1 MAEKSIRERMM
12 AGLSKNKS
20 ATTGYT
26 AQSKDDIRRRALG
39 GINAGERT
47 RTLRNE
53 NRYYTETLKNSPYS
67 SIGSRLDT
75 AIADFNTRVSKM
87 SEYDS
92 DAAGSSDSYA
102 KTLEGIRSDI
112 NSLYKD
118 QAYKYAQGLVS
129 QDDMERI
136 TGVRTAISQELDD
149 LLQGNKQILKYYDQ
163 YADESD
169 FYASAGGQS
178 LNALK
183 GNIEKAQSDY
193 NSKASAYDTASNK
206 RTEYVNAR
214 DYIKRYSDPAA
225 STDDD
230 RYFHYTDFL
239 TGETYNIPE
248 SLMNDD
254 LYWHYKDFLT
264 GNTFETNDEIEN
276 LRSERDAANESYR
289 TQQSEYEK
297 TENRANAV
305 RAEVD
310 ARKDPRFD
318 EIANETRFVKS
329 DMSDRKR
336 LEMEVRAYMWPQ
348 TDPNASDKKRISAM
362 TDDQLKT
369 LSYLLHKNGRT
380 SEATDYYDHLT
391 DELTATAA
399 EKLAGSYN
407 WFGSRLAHSIP
418 SGIERFT
425 TGVGNALRGTVGAIT
440 GDTEPLPEGVYATA
454 SPLVRER
461 LGTVGGV
468 VYDVAENIANN
479 APSMI
484 AGAFNPALG
493 AAMLGTSAGGN
504 AYSEGVK
511 AGMSPAEARVYGVS
525 VGITETM
532 LERYLGTLP
541 GIGKNGF
548 AAKTSEALGEAL
560 NTAGKTTI
568 KNVAKKGGLWIAKQL
583 ADNSGEFVE
592 ESLQEIIEPFIKWA
606 VSSVG
611 GSDVEVDWPGIDD
624 VLYAGFIGIATSMLT
639 NGAANTTAAV
649 YDSIKNRE
657 FNSNVRKT
665 GARAIASEA
674 GIKDIQALAAAGI
687 KSDNEYLRAQ
697 AQRVQASFADGKF
710 NIKDSEI
717 GKLIYYSELAVM
729 NKQNEISTGSEN
741 NIITTIKQAA
751 AVSADEATSIYDS
764 MIAAANGAEVST
776 ELQNIMSTNSSV
788 RQIFEDISSGAET
801 TRILERVKNENGE
814 IVDALD
820 SLAETMSAE
829 AEPEAEYN
837 DPVSVARYDEYG
849 KMIVRDSSGA
859 EFEYN
864 DDSETISGRAK
875 AKLEYA
881 KDFAANGAN
890 TYYRLAPNRASETYN
905 ATFGLLYNQ
914 GIRGEEF
921 HAYENSDISEEKQ
934 RAIYDAGRRDAEV
947 DNAAATKANEI
958 AQKKEA
964 SRKERTA
971 PARGEVVTSA
981 AVDALIRST
990 TNKVMQQQYLDTISA
1005 TEALAKFLGARI
1017 EFYVGEADSTGK
1029 ITSQLGLYNSATNT
1043 FRFDI
1048 LAGTNNIK
1056 ARTYSAMLR
1065 VAGHELTHFIQN
1077 WSPTKYN
1084 TLKRETLDF
1093 LKSEKSDYTEWLR
1106 EEIRKKQEANAPFGK
1121 MTVEQATDEIVSD
1134 AFESVLANEGF
1145 ITKLYASDAG
1155 LTKRVNNWVNK
1166 YYKQFSEGLKS
1177 AFVTDELTEAGKIM
1191 RAAGERAQKVYE
1203 HWIDAFAH
1211 ATRNALL
1218 FEPQAELIRNMVREA
1233 ERENREYSKPITVND
1248 VEVLQSIGRKS
1259 VNEFTTEDLKKS
1271 EKWAYKYRTMGSKSP
1286 FFRAWFGEWR
1296 AYDTTPMAPVT
1307 VQTIDIADATVQSG
1321 EYENKDTGWTVR
1333 AGKLLEGETK
1343 HHTGGERIN
1352 VRALSSIQKILE
1364 NSVLLDSIVSS
1375 KNSKKKNKNT
1385 AFMHKFY
1392 AVIKYEG
1399 KEYIAKT
1406 TIEEYYNETDDNIA
1420 RRAYHLKG
1428 IKIESAGG
1436 QLGVSPSSPEPDTDS
1451 THSVA
1456 DLYKFVKTYD
1466 KDFSAGPEISEAALN
1481 PDGTPKVFFHGTRS
1495 EFDEFL
1501 KSAAGRSSMPALAG
1515 FWFTDNKAG
1524 ALAFAENTWYGDKDA
1539 TVYDVYLSMRNPKIY
1554 ESEDTTARVAELEKE
1569 TAKIDSEMSLLD
1581 SVYNYDKGERFHR
1594 YREYDRSK
1602 RRRSNID
1609 EWEPFRVIVEK
1620 YDADVQKSY
1629 LDDLS
1634 AEERKLV
1641 KADAERYLE
1650 LREKRKAFEDKLTEL
1665 AYSDAYEK
1673 FRTDIY
1679 RMEGKSAETANI
1691 GGVGMALSDAPS
1703 AVNKYIG
1710 QLRQQGYDSIIIRG
1724 TEYDS
1729 DVFGGK
1735 NNQYVVFDSTQVKS
1749 ATDNIG
1755 TYDETDPNIHRMTR
1769 TAIQDQTAKEK
1780 QLEIIRKNNPMLDN
1794 IHTGIRSVDD
1804 IKTFEEAIKDDE
1816 SFTYGDFSYDDAK
1829 KALKNGKITV
1839 YSSYPIRQGVFVS
1852 TSYNMA
1858 KDYAGGK
1865 VPYSKT
1871 VAIDKVAWIN
1881 GDEGQFADVDSYSST
1896 KTDNLYRMTRE
1907 QEREAEERWY
1917 DLEARAERGEA
1928 ANEIIDFLGRGKNKP
1943 RIYVPANLSEDIVR
1957 WFDVPGRKAID
1968 TLRNRYIGNMTITS
1982 DESARGID
1990 SLYGELSEKFGQDW
2004 FPDTY
2009 DEAQMLLNI
2018 TKVFDAARDGR
2029 YAQMELDS
2037 DNIPASP
2044 LGLRKKN
2051 GYVDPS
2057 IRRDLSRIIKEI
2069 ANRRPKNGAKLLEV
2083 LKTYDDALNRYSDAL
2098 DALTYAR
2105 KNGDEADITL
2115 ANTNVQVA
2123 EMGLLTIESLPE
2135 MSIAFSQVAAMTNSK
2150 ANSGKD
2156 PMTEREAADVKEYYG
2171 EARDRK
2177 LRKLTQDYRA
2187 MLTETERAAKDAI
2200 WHAENAERRIERVR
2214 QTERKNN
2221 VRKDLSK
2228 TLSKLTAAKE
2238 RPTEKASLPAG
2249 SDKLYTAITEAIHAA
2264 DAVMQLRGLPRAS
2277 SEVIDMIVNAS
2288 IAQANGTKTHKGV
2301 NAEAVNN
2308 LISET
2313 NSALTALQSR
2323 IKAIK
2328 SELEALDPQSPAAL
2342 VRANESDENSR
2353 SFVSMLDELFSENI
2367 SQLYGEDI
2375 ITYVRDCAET
2385 ISALSYS
2392 LMNANRAMVNGR
2404 MVDIIKLRDDLKK
2417 GADAMKNSPYKNL
2430 PNYFLSPETV
2440 FTIYLGETE
2449 AKNAFYNLH
2458 RDAMMKEIEYK
2469 NGASDLI
2476 SKITNAEELN
2486 NPEKLID
2493 SGLEDTAGKPIKLT
2507 QDLAIAFILTVA
2519 QEDGLRHAVSGGMR
2533 LPNIETLYKN
2543 PGKAFTEIR
2552 ETPHI
2557 FEKESM
2563 ERLDELQK
2571 QQTEAL
2577 ENGDRTAYF
2586 DIGINMTAIRTALGE
2601 LREKMSD
2608 RYREAAK
2615 KLESGLDA
2623 NGRNALNIIRRY
2635 YNEYSRAKLDE
2646 ATMERWGFTKT
2657 RKDNYY
2663 PIRVVREQIR
2673 SDDKN
2678 SLIKHDATIES
2689 WGPMKNRVVS
2699 KNGIYLYGAMS
2710 SLGDQINAAARYYS
2724 MLNLMNTEN
2733 KLMLS
2738 TFSATNTDNEN
2749 LTNLKSYIDSL
2760 SVREKNGKTQYKES
2774 FSSYLDELEMNY
2786 VGEHKGESGGFA
2798 MKALSMFTR
2807 ASLFSNF
2814 SPVLRQ
2820 RTAGIQAAP
2829 ITGFRNAVAAL
2840 HGKGQKDIS
2849 TWRRIANTIG
2859 IIPMLSKEQVQD
2871 VAKYSQLYKYRAGGA
2886 LNVDFAELKKYK
2898 SVNAFLKNRTQ
2909 ETQTKAEKVKS
2920 VLLEGGGM
2928 ELMDMMTL
2936 GTQFYAC
2943 LEAAK
2948 QQHPSLDLVE
2958 QKKIAGKMLDEV
2970 IMTSQPNNADLL
2982 KAPLYRRNDAGRL
2995 LFGIFTGQ
3003 PNVMVNSLINKSAAV
3018 YSLQKQVQSDP
3029 SKVSELKKAK
3039 KTLTTASAAIATSVA
3054 LDTLVGVA
3062 VSAIRGFVYDKDDED
3077 KTLGESAIEFTEDY
3091 IFGLLGLL
3099 PVIGDVAETVRNI
3112 WEGKGY
3118 YAGNTFSI
3126 GALENINDGIRALA
3140 DLPMKAINGKL
3151 TWSAAKKDIAD
3162 ALAIFGISG
3171 RMVQVVLRM
3180 IELAAGIK

>member
-1 MAEKSIRERMM
+1 MADKSIRERMM

-75 AIADFNTRVSKM
+75 AIADFNTRISKM

-129 QDDMERI
+129 QNDMERI

-276 LRSERDAANESYR
+276 LRSERDTANESYR

-348 TDPNASDKKRISAM
+348 TDPDASDKKRISAM

-380 SEATDYYDHLT
+380 SGATDYYNSLT

-407 WFGSRLAHSIP
+407 WIGSRLFHSIP
-418 SGIERFT
+418 SGIERFNL
-425 TGVGNALRGTVGAIT
+425 GLSNALRATVGTIT
-440 GDTEPLPEGVYATA
+440 GDTEPLPEGVYSAA
-454 SPLVRER
+454 SPLVREQ

-468 VYDVAENIANN
+468 VYDVAENISNN

-484 AGAFNPALG
+484 AGAFNPVIG

-504 AYSEGVK
+504 AYSEGIK
-511 AGMSPAEARVYGVS
+511 SGMSPAEARVYGVS

-548 AAKTSEALGEAL
+548 AAKASEALGESL
-560 NTAGKTTI
+560 NVTRANSI
-568 KNVAKKGGLWIAKQL
+568 KNVMKKGGMWIAKQL

-820 SLAETMSAE
+820 NLAETMSAE

-964 SRKERTA
+964 SRKERTT

-1017 EFYVGEADSTGK
+1017 EFYVGEADGTGK
-1029 ITSQLGLYNSATNT
+1029 ITSQLGLYDSATNT

-1093 LKSEKSDYTEWLR
+1093 LKSEKSNYTEWLR

-1134 AFESVLANEGF
+1134 AFESVLANEEF

-1155 LTKRVNNWVNK
+1155 LTKRVNNWANK

-1177 AFVTDELTEAGKIM
+1177 AFITDELTEAGKIM

-1203 HWIDAFAH
+1203 QWIDAFAH
-1211 ATRNALL
+1211 ATYNALL
-1218 FEPQAELIRNMVREA
+1218 FEPSGNSAQNMTRPDIQDQITKEYQTEVDLILNMKSTRRNSLVIGYTPELMLELGAPNVPFTIGTGHVYSMAKTKSQAKKDGNYKVGTHYHGMGAAAVKNIYQSLLNPVMIIA
-1233 ERENREYSKPITVND
+1233 SKDSTYHPDRSKHSVVAIIDIGSPKQPLLAAVEITATRTVNG
-1248 VEVLQSIGRKS
+1248 SRMN
-1259 VNEFTTEDLKKS
+1259 VNALS
-1271 EKWAYKYRTMGSKSP
+1271 SAYPKGV
-1286 FFRAWFGEWR
+1286 GNL
-1296 AYDTTPMAPVT
+1296 
-1307 VQTIDIADATVQSG
+1307 IADAVKL
-1321 EYENKDTGWTVR
+1321 ENNGDVGIYYANKKAIPLTR
-1333 AGKLLEGETK
+1333 AGVLFPIRAQNKMASNSII
-1343 HHTGGERIN
+1343 HTFPEKVNMIISN
-1352 VRALSSIQKILE
+1352 DTESIQFKRFFG
-1364 NSVLLDSIVSS
+1364 DWQTYPARAS
-1375 KNSKKKNKNT
+1375 K
-1385 AFMHKFY
+1385 
-1392 AVIKYEG
+1392 V
-1399 KEYIAKT
+1399 
-1406 TIEEYYNETDDNIA
+1406 
-1420 RRAYHLKG
+1420 
-1428 IKIESAGG
+1428 
-1436 QLGVSPSSPEPDTDS
+1436 V
-1451 THSVA
+1451 
-1456 DLYKFVKTYD
+1456 
-1466 KDFSAGPEISEAALN
+1466 N
-1481 PDGTPKVFFHGTRS
+1481 PDGSPMRGFCRI
-1495 EFDEFL
+1495 DEKTAQPVRNGVGFL
-1501 KSAAGRSSMPALAG
+1501 VESTAPDQNTKSASVMETYTNIRKPL
-1515 FWFTDNKAG
+1515 TIEKN
-1524 ALAFAENTWYGDKDA
+1524 YGDWSGNTVANNLLKDGVFSNDEK
-1539 TVYDVYLSMRNPKIY
+1539 TEERLREILEIS
-1554 ESEDTTARVAELEKE
+1554 SEKNGKSVAEQKNDGVKALLK
-1569 TAKIDSEMSLLD
+1569 KLGYDGIQFLNSSE
-1581 SVYNYDKGERFHR
+1581 NG
-1594 YREYDRSK
+1594 
-1602 RRRSNID
+1602 
-1609 EWEPFRVIVEK
+1609 
-1620 YDADVQKSY
+1620 QKSY
-1629 LDDLS
+1629 S
-1634 AEERKLV
+1634 
-1641 KADAERYLE
+1641 YI
-1650 LREKRKAFEDKLTEL
+1650 AFE
-1665 AYSDAYEK
+1665 SQ
-1673 FRTDIY
+1673 
-1679 RMEGKSAETANI
+1679 
-1691 GGVGMALSDAPS
+1691 
-1703 AVNKYIG
+1703 
-1710 QLRQQGYDSIIIRG
+1710 QL
-1724 TEYDS
+1724 
-1729 DVFGGK
+1729 
-1735 NNQYVVFDSTQVKS
+1735 KS
-1749 ATDNIG
+1749 ATDNVG
-1755 TYDETDPNIHRMTR
+1755 TY
-1769 TAIQDQTAKEK
+1769 
-1780 QLEIIRKNNPMLDN
+1780 
-1794 IHTGIRSVDD
+1794 G
-1804 IKTFEEAIKDDE
+1804 
-1816 SFTYGDFSYDDAK
+1816 
-1829 KALKNGKITV
+1829 
-1839 YSSYPIRQGVFVS
+1839 
-1852 TSYNMA
+1852 
-1858 KDYAGGK
+1858 
-1865 VPYSKT
+1865 
-1871 VAIDKVAWIN
+1871 
-1881 GDEGQFADVDSYSST
+1881 
-1896 KTDNLYRMTRE
+1896 KTDNIYRMTRE
-1907 QEREAEERWY
+1907 QEREAEDRWY

-1928 ANEIIDFLGRGKNKP
+1928 ENEIIDFLGRGKNKP
-1943 RIYVPANLSEDIVR
+1943 RIYVPASLSEDIVR
-1957 WFDVPGRKAID
+1957 WFDVPGRKAVD

-1990 SLYGELSEKFGQDW
+1990 SLYAELSEKFGQDW

-2009 DEAQMLLNI
+2009 DEAQKLLNI
-2018 TKVFDAARDGR
+2018 TKVFDAARAGR
-2029 YAQMELDS
+2029 DAQMEIDS

-2057 IRRDLSRIIKEI
+2057 IRRDLSRIMKDI
-2069 ANRRPKNGAKLLEV
+2069 ASRRPKNGAKLLEV

-2123 EMGLLTIESLPE
+2123 EMGLLAIESLPE
-2135 MSIAFSQVAAMTNSK
+2135 MSIAFTQVAAMTNSK

-2156 PMTEREAADVKEYYG
+2156 SMTEREAADVKEYYG

-2238 RPTEKASLPAG
+2238 RPTERTSLPVG
-2249 SDKLYTAITEAIHAA
+2249 SDKLYTSITDAIHAA
-2264 DAVMQLRGLPRAS
+2264 DEVMQLRGLPRAP
-2277 SEVIDMIVNAS
+2277 SEVVDMIVNAS

-2313 NSALTALQSR
+2313 NAALTALQSR

-2353 SFVSMLDELFSENI
+2353 SFVSMLDELISENI

-2458 RDAMMKEIEYK
+2458 RDAMMKEVEYK

-2493 SGLEDTAGKPIKLT
+2493 SGLEDTAGKPVKLT

-2571 QQTEAL
+2571 QRTEAL

-2635 YNEYSRAKLDE
+2635 YNEYSRSKLDE

-2774 FSSYLDELEMNY
+2774 FSNYLDELEMNY

-2814 SPVLRQ
+2814 SPILRQ

-2909 ETQTKAEKVKS
+2909 ETQNKAEKVKS
-2920 VLLEGGGM
+2920 ILLEGGGM

-2936 GTQFYAC
+2936 GSQFYAC
-2943 LEAAK
+2943 VEAAK

-2982 KAPLYRRNDAGRL
+2982 KAPLYRRNDVGRL

-3018 YSLQKQVQSDP
+3018 YSLQKQAQSDS
-3029 SKVSELKKAK
+3029 SKASELKKAK
-3039 KTLTTASAAIATSVA
+3039 KTLTSAAAAIATSVA

-3099 PVIGDVAETVRNI
+3099 PIIGDVAETVRNI

>member
-348 TDPNASDKKRISAM
+348 TDPDASDKKRISAM

-418 SGIERFT
+418 SGIERFNL
-425 TGVGNALRGTVGAIT
+425 GLSNAVRATAGTIT

-454 SPLVRER
+454 SPLVREQ

-674 GIKDIQALAAAGI
+674 GIKDIQELAAAGI

-697 AQRVQASFADGKF
+697 AQRVQASFDDGKF

-934 RAIYDAGRRDAEV
+934 RVIYDSGRRDAEV

-971 PARGEVVTSA
+971 PARGEVVTSP

-1106 EEIRKKQEANAPFGK
+1106 EEIREKQEANAPFGK

-1134 AFESVLANEGF
+1134 AFESVLANEEF
-1145 ITKLYASDAG
+1145 VSKLYASDAG
-1155 LTKRVNNWVNK
+1155 LTKQVNNWVNK

-1456 DLYKFVKTYD
+1456 DLYEFVKTYD

-1515 FWFTDNKAG
+1515 FWFTDSKAG

-1581 SVYNYDKGERFHR
+1581 SVYNYSEKGERFHR

-1650 LREKRKAFEDKLTEL
+1650 LREKRKTIEDRLAEL

-1691 GGVGMALSDAPS
+1691 GGIGMALADAPS

-1749 ATDNIG
+1749 AADNIG
-1755 TYDETDPNIHRMTR
+1755 TYDGTDPNIH
-1769 TAIQDQTAKEK
+1769 
-1780 QLEIIRKNNPMLDN
+1780 
-1794 IHTGIRSVDD
+1794 
-1804 IKTFEEAIKDDE
+1804 
-1816 SFTYGDFSYDDAK
+1816 
-1829 KALKNGKITV
+1829 
-1839 YSSYPIRQGVFVS
+1839 
-1852 TSYNMA
+1852 
-1858 KDYAGGK
+1858 
-1865 VPYSKT
+1865 
-1871 VAIDKVAWIN
+1871 
-1881 GDEGQFADVDSYSST
+1881 
-1896 KTDNLYRMTRE
+1896 RMTRE
-1907 QEREAEERWY
+1907 QEREAEDRWY

-1943 RIYVPANLSEDIVR
+1943 RIYVPASLSEDIVR
-1957 WFDVPGRKAID
+1957 WFDVPGRKAVD

-1990 SLYGELSEKFGQDW
+1990 SLYAELSEKFGQDW

-2018 TKVFDAARDGR
+2018 TKVFDASRDGR

-2057 IRRDLSRIIKEI
+2057 IRRDLSRIMKDI
-2069 ANRRPKNGAKLLEV
+2069 ASRRPKNGAKLLEV

-2150 ANSGKD
+2150 ANSSKD
-2156 PMTEREAADVKEYYG
+2156 AMTEREAADVKEYYG

-2249 SDKLYTAITEAIHAA
+2249 SDKLYTSITEAIHAA

-2301 NAEAVNN
+2301 NAESVNN

-2353 SFVSMLDELFSENI
+2353 SFVSMLDELISENI

-2571 QQTEAL
+2571 QRTEAL

-2586 DIGINMTAIRTALGE
+2586 DICINMTAIRAALGE

-3018 YSLQKQVQSDP
+3018 YSLQKQAQSDP